1 MSRGNNTYPDIEFTG
16 KNISELISAWGI
28 TQDDFAKSVGI
39 SMHAVR
45 SYVSGRAIPRTDNL
59 IRIADFFGVSVD
71 YILERTDKASEVCEV
86 LVSKSVEKAM
96 RRYSYEHYLLNKRSG
111 DSIGGIRGNIAP
123 WPYNLLEQI
132 TQEEMDGPITD
143 QQQQWLMTTLYSLSP
158 REQECVLYYFRDE
171 ETFDQVA
178 SHFHVTRER
187 IRQIVAKAIR
197 KLRHP
202 SRYKV
207 IFYGPEC
214 VERQKAI
221 QRLKA
226 EIAELEA
233 LKAQRDDLTDQLK
246 EVEALKSEVAEV
258 RSVLRRP
265 LETFDLSVRS
275 YNCLSRAGLNN
286 AGLIIDAI
294 NDESILRVRN
304 LGRRSYAEILAVLK
318 NEGYGEYLTV

>member
-1 MSRGNNTYPDIEFTG
+1 MSRKVNTYPDIEFTG
-16 KNISELISAWGI
+16 KNILKLIDAWGI
-28 TQDDFAKSVGI
+28 TQEDFAKSVGI
-39 SMHAVR
+39 SIHTIR

-86 LVSKSVEKAM
+86 TVSKAVEKAM
-96 RRYSYEHYLLNKRSG
+96 RRYSYEHYLLNKRG
-111 DSIGGIRGNIAP
+111 DTIGEIHGNIAP
-123 WPYNLLEQI
+123 WPYNLLETI

-143 QQQQWLMTTLYSLSP
+143 QQEQWLMTTLYSLSP
-158 REQECVLYYFRDE
+158 REQECVLNYYRDE
-171 ETFDQVA
+171 ETFDQIA
-178 SHFHVTRER
+178 AHFHITRER

-202 SRYKV
+202 SRCKV

-214 VERQKAI
+214 VERQKTI

-233 LKAQRDDLTDQLK
+233 LKAQRDDLADQLK
-246 EVEALKSEVAEV
+246 EVEALKAEVAEV

-265 LETFDLSVRS
+265 LDTFRLSVRS

-294 NDESILRVRN
+294 NDESIIKIRN
-304 LGRRSYAEILAVLK
+304 LGRGSYAEILAVLK